1 MVLAQ
6 FKKDL
11 ANLQALAQK
20 GGTYEAVSTQ
30 TQEIEEP
37 SVEVEKHRRRL
48 KNHRQRSKT
57 IAGDQRIIAR
67 DRKPLQKTHLVMEQY
82 ARWILRHR
90 RIVLTVVMLLTIA
103 LAYLASG
110 VKLLL
115 IQAHLHRMGILIS
128 PRPS

>member
-37 SVEVEKHRRRL
+37 SVEV
-48 KNHRQRSKT
+48 KT
-57 IAGDQRIIAR
+57 IAGDRRTIAR
-67 DRKPLQKTHLVMEQY
+67 DQNHCRRSKSHRKRSKTTSKDSSSDGAICAMD
-82 ARWILRHR
+82 
-90 RIVLTVVMLLTIA
+90 
-103 LAYLASG
+103 S
-110 VKLLL
+110 
-115 IQAHLHRMGILIS
+115 
-128 PRPS
+128 